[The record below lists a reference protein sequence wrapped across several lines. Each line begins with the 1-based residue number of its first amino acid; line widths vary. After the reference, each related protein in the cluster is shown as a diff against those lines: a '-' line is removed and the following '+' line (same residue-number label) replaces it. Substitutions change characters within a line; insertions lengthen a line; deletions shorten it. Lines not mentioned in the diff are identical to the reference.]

1 MQYQKQCECCGH
13 KVTAYTISINK
24 GMAEA
29 FYRFADYSLR
39 SGNRGINKKEMEER
53 GILKSHS
60 QYTNF
65 HNLQYF
71 GIIENFASN
80 REVWYL
86 TDKGEAFFYGEISL
100 QNPVAVMANKALPD
114 DHEAWR
120 THKGKR
126 KEIMIGSILPFEYKR
141 RPEYQREKSPQS
153 SLF

>member
-1 MQYQKQCECCGH
+1 M
-13 KVTAYTISINK
+13 I
-24 GMAEA
+24 EA
-29 FYRFADYSLR
+29 FYRFADYAIKT
-39 SGNRGINKKEMEER
+39 GNRGINKKDMAGHA
-53 GILKSHS
+53 GILRSNS

-71 GIIENFASN
+71 GIIEHYGNN
-80 REVWYL
+80 REIWYL
-86 TDKGEAFFYGEISL
+86 SDKGEAFFYGEISL
-100 QNPVAVMANKALPD
+100 QSPVGVMANKALPD
-114 DHEAWR
+114 DHEAWA